1 MTTSINTATKTPSNI
16 SGSDVHDAAPTH
28 DAKGIKDNLSESRG
42 VVIKSN
48 EEKPKNTSL
57 TLNEA
62 PELASP
68 DSFKNEKPFNVFA
81 LQADNAIL
89 NLGIKKQNLEITQH
103 NLEMI
108 KSDQKKNNEDFNK
121 KVNEQ
126 ADKQAKSAS
135 KSGFMGVFNKVFA
148 GLQIIA
154 GIAAMFVPGLQ
165 VFGALMILGGAI
177 SLASSNPALMEK
189 FSGAITSVLE
199 KCGMS
204 ADKAKEWGGYL
215 ASGITIVAQ
224 IACAIGS
231 FNALGAVSAGASAM
245 RLLGTGLKTFTSATG
260 VAQGAVDGGVG
271 IAKGINDADL
281 AKITKAVD
289 ILQSNSDFLN
299 QHMNLFMN
307 SIQQTYKEMSATM
320 SSAVQGMDSV
330 PTFQVA

>member
-1 MTTSINTATKTPSNI
+1 MTTSINSATQTPNTTSL
-16 SGSDVHDAAPTH
+16 SDVHDAAPAH
-28 DAKGIKDNLSESRG
+28 EAKGIKDNLSETRG
-42 VVIKSN
+42 VVINSK
-48 EEKPKNTSL
+48 EEKPNNGSL
-57 TLNEA
+57 TLHEA

-68 DSFKNEKPFNVFA
+68 DSFKNKKPFNVFA

-89 NLGIKKQNLEITQH
+89 NIGIKKQNLEVNQH
-103 NLEMI
+103 SLDMI
-108 KSDQKKNNEDFNK
+108 KSDQKKNNEEFDK

-148 GLQIIA
+148 GLQIVA
-154 GIAAMFVPGLQ
+154 GIAAMLVPGMQ
-165 VFGALMILGGAI
+165 VFGALMIAGGAI
-177 SLASSNPALMEK
+177 SLASSSPELMEK

-215 ASGITIVAQ
+215 ATGIVVIAQ

-231 FNALGAVSAGASAM
+231 FNAIGAVSAGATAM
-245 RLLGTGLKTFTSATG
+245 RLLGTGLKTLTAASGT
-260 VAQGAVDGGVG
+260 AQGAGNAIVG
-271 IAKGINDADL
+271 TSLGINNADL
-281 AKITKAVD
+281 AKITQAVD
-289 ILQSNSDFLN
+289 ILQSNSNFLN
-299 QHMNLFMN
+299 QNVNLLMN
-307 SIQQTYKEMSATM
+307 SISQTYKEMSATM